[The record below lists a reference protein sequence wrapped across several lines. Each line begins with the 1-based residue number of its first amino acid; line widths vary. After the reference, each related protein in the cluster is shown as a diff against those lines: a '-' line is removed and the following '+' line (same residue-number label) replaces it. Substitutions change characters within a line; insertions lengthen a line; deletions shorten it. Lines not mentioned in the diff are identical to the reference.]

1 LSRRNI
7 LWSWQVRTGNSIT
20 IAYIKNIV
28 LTSPNGWTGKI
39 LHIDL
44 DRSTID
50 IIRPAAEIYHKYL
63 GGKGLAGYFLSPKV
77 TLPWNHRRMPLLVFT
92 GPLVGT
98 AAPTSGRSTIMSRSP
113 LTGTIADTSVGGRLG
128 FQLKRAG
135 WDGIIITGQS
145 ETPCGIEIVDDTI
158 QIVDAGELWGQD
170 TATIFSI
177 LGDGSQ
183 SVATIGQAA
192 ENGVCFSAL
201 MVDKHHVAGRTGI
214 GLCFAAKKLK
224 YLSVQGSGKVRI
236 HDKDK
241 LLASREEILR
251 LTAASPILMGQHGF
265 SCFGTGSIYDLM
277 DSRRMMPTDNFRK
290 THFGRASELN
300 AHAYKNKYD
309 PGKHGCMGCHIRCKK
324 IGRSAGYAGSSMPEF
339 ETMSHFTALIDNTDM
354 DLVMQANTLCNRYGM
369 DTISAAATLACY
381 KEISGI
387 RDLSGRLIQLL
398 EEIGQGSTELGRQL
412 GKGSFHYAASQNR
425 QAASMSVKGL
435 ELPAYDPRGAYGMSL
450 AYALA
455 TRGGCHLRAYPV
467 SHEILRKPVA
477 TDRFTY
483 SGKARIIKIAED
495 QNAVIDSLT
504 ACKFIFLGAGLEEY
518 AGAFSAVT
526 GITATAQDLLKIG
539 ERIYY
544 HERLMNGLNGFEAKD
559 DDLPDRFFT
568 EAGTSGNGIEVNAL
582 DRDAFLEAR
591 SRYYKIRGLDQ
602 EGRVTKEKTEELG
615 LAWNNS

>member
-1 LSRRNI
+1 
-7 LWSWQVRTGNSIT
+7 
-20 IAYIKNIV
+20 V

-44 DRSTID
+44 DTASID
-50 IIRPAAEIYHKYL
+50 ALRPETEVYHKYI
-63 GGKGLAGYFLSPKV
+63 GGKGLAGYYLRPKV
-77 TLPWNHRRMPLLVFT
+77 TLSWNHPRMPLLIFT

-113 LTGTIADTSVGGRLG
+113 LTGTIADTSVGGRIG

-135 WDGIIITGQS
+135 WDGIVITGQS
-145 ETPCGIEIVDDTI
+145 ETPCGIEIDDDKVR
-158 QIVDAGELWGQD
+158 IVDAGELWGKD
-170 TATIFSI
+170 TATVFS
-177 LGDGSQ
+177 LLADGGR
-183 SVATIGQAA
+183 SVATIGPAA
-192 ENGVCFSAL
+192 ENGVCFAAV

-224 YLSVQGSGKVRI
+224 YLSVQGSSKVRI
-236 HDKDK
+236 HDRKK
-241 LLASREEILR
+241 LYAAREEILR

-290 THFGRASELN
+290 THFDRASELN
-300 AHAYKNKYD
+300 AHAYKKRYD

-324 IGRSAGYAGSSMPEF
+324 IGRSAGYVGSSMPEF

-354 DLVMQANTLCNRYGM
+354 DLVMQANTLCNHYGM

-381 KEISGI
+381 KEISGTK
-387 RDLSGRLIQLL
+387 DLSGRLIPLL

-412 GKGSFHYAASQNR
+412 GKGSFHYASSHNQ
-425 QAASMSVKGL
+425 QTASMSVKGL

-477 TDRFTY
+477 TDRFTF

-495 QNAVIDSLT
+495 QNAIVDSLT

-526 GITATAQDLLKIG
+526 GVAATAQDLLKVG

-544 HERLMNGLNGFEAKD
+544 LERLMNSLNGFEAKD
-559 DDLPDRFFT
+559 DDLPGRFFT
-568 EAGTSGNGIEVNAL
+568 EAGTSGNGIEVRPL
-582 DRDAFLEAR
+582 DREAFLEAR
-591 SRYYKIRGLDQ
+591 SRYYRIRGLD
-602 EGRVTKEKTEELG
+602 EDGRATKEKSKELG